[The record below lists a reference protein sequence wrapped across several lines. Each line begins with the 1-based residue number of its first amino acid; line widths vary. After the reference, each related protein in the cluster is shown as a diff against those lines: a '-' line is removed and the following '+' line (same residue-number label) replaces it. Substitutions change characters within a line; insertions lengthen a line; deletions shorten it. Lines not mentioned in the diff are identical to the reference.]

1 MSTAP
6 AMTDVSVERGTRMSV
21 EEYLRTMFHPD
32 REYVDGVAEER
43 LVGEW
48 DHGRLQFGLAAVLM
62 SKASEWKII
71 AVGEVRLQVASNR
84 FRIPDVMVF
93 PAGVSVTR
101 YPKTAP
107 LLCIEVLSPEDTWR
121 RLQAVVN
128 DYCAMGVPSVWA
140 LDPETRVAY
149 YCDLDGFHKT
159 DELAVAGTEIR
170 FTSAEVFSVLG

>member
-1 MSTAP
+1 
-6 AMTDVSVERGTRMSV
+6 MSV

-48 DHGRLQFGLAAVLM
+48 DHGRLQLWLGSLLLAKQA
-62 SKASEWKII
+62 EWKIQ
-71 AVGEVRLQVASNR
+71 VVTECRLQIRANR
-84 FRIPDVMVF
+84 FRIPDLMVV
-93 PAGVSVTR
+93 PGGLTVER
-101 YPKTAP
+101 YPSTAP

-128 DYCAMGVPSVWA
+128 DYCAMGVRSVWA

-159 DELAVAGTEIR
+159 EELAVAGTEIQ
-170 FTSAEVFSVLG
+170 FTAAEVFAILG